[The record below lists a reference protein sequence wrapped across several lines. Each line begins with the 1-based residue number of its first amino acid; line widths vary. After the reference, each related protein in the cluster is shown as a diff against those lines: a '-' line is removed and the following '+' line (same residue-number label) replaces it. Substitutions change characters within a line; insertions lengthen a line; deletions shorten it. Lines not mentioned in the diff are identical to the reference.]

1 MRKKWI
7 RTVTAALMSAVVL
20 MSSACAADLPAES
33 EEETAAQAE
42 IVREGGMAFIPE
54 RSVYFAD
61 VDTNYSWA
69 FHAIDYLANTGVVSG
84 TGNLIYSPGKSLSR
98 ADFVLMLYRAYDME
112 KYAEG
117 ENFADVPDT
126 AYYADAVRAAHT
138 IGIAEGDENNK
149 FNPSQTLTRQDAMV
163 LLKRTLDRTGLQF
176 AAGDLSGY
184 TDAGSVAD
192 YAVDSVG
199 ALVKAGIISGSDGKL
214 NPTAPVTRAEMA
226 VMLYRALH
234 LQTVDGVAYY
244 ETRPS
249 VRLVCVG
256 STIYPDIEIE
266 NYQSGTFYAGLYELT
281 QLTKDDDGYAITL
294 GQSQSIDDKI
304 VWDGTNLSVN
314 GQIMQ
319 VAQDCEAI
327 AVDMYSK
334 RTAGLC
340 STGDEYSAGAV
351 SVVDGLV
358 QTVYY
363 KK

>member
-7 RTVTAALMSAVVL
+7 RTVLAALMSAAVL
-20 MSSACAADLPAES
+20 MSSACAADMS
-33 EEETAAQAE
+33 EQSEDIAAQAE
-42 IVREGGMAFIPE
+42 VVREGGMAFIPE

-61 VDTNYSWA
+61 VDTSYSWA

-117 ENFADVPDT
+117 ENFADVSAD
-126 AYYADAVRAAHT
+126 AYYADAVLAARA
-138 IGIAEGDENNK
+138 IGIAAGDENNN

-176 AAGDLSGY
+176 AEGDLSGF
-184 TDAGSVAD
+184 TDADQVAD

-199 ALVKAGIISGSDGKL
+199 ALVKAGIIGGSDGKL

-244 ETRPS
+244 ETRPA

-256 STIYPDIEIE
+256 STIYPDVEIE

-281 QLTKDDDGYAITL
+281 QMTKDEDGYSITL
-294 GQSQSIDDKI
+294 GQSQSIDDQI

-314 GQIMQ
+314 GEIMQ
-319 VAQDCEAI
+319 VADDCEAI

-340 STGDEYSAGAV
+340 STGDEYKAGAV